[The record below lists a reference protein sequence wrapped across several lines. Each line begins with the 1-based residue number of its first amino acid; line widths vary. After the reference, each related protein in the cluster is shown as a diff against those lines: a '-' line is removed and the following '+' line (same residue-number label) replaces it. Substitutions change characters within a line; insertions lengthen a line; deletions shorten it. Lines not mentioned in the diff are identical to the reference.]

1 MEKDPILDKLHR
13 VREEYAA
20 RFNFDLKAM
29 FRDLKAR
36 QERGEFA
43 VVHRS
48 ARPPRV
54 KLTPKKRATK
64 RGAA

>member
-20 RFNFDLKAM
+20 RFDFDLKAM

-48 ARPPRV
+48 PRPPRV
-54 KLTPKKRATK
+54 KPMSKKRPTK

>member
-20 RFNFDLKAM
+20 RFDFDLKAM
-29 FRDLKAR
+29 VRDLKAR

-48 ARPPRV
+48 PRPPRV
-54 KLTPKKRATK
+54 KQMPKKRPTK

>member
-20 RFNFDLKAM
+20 RFDFDLKAM

-48 ARPPRV
+48 PRPPRV
-54 KLTPKKRATK
+54 KLTPKKRPTK
-64 RGAA
+64 LGAA

>member
-20 RFNFDLKAM
+20 RFDFDLKAM

-48 ARPPRV
+48 PRPPRV
-54 KLTPKKRATK
+54 KPMPKKRPTK